1 MKSRI
6 KEIKDDPDSA
16 EELEVLEAYLQL
28 VDDESDANKK
38 VKDAIKA
45 LDKKVNGKYKALTE
59 DEIKTL
65 VVDMKWI
72 PYIVRE
78 VNSEMD
84 RVSHRLTSRIK
95 ELADRYDETLSQLEE
110 QLESYSERVEKH
122 LERMGFEW

>member
-1 MKSRI
+1 M
-6 KEIKDDPDSA
+6 
-16 EELEVLEAYLQL
+16 EAYLKL
-28 VDDESDANKK
+28 VEDESDANKN
-38 VKDAIKA
+38 VKDAMKA
-45 LDKKVNGKYKALTE
+45 LDKKVNEKYKALTE

-84 RVSHRLTSRIK
+84 RVSHRLASRIK
-95 ELADRYDETLSQLEE
+95 ELAERYDETLSRLEDE
-110 QLESYSERVEKH
+110 VKSYSVKIEQH

>member
-1 MKSRI
+1 METRMIDLRLMKQRI
-6 KEIKDDPDSA
+6 
-16 EELEVLEAYLQL
+16 EELEVLEAYLKL
-28 VDDESDANKK
+28 VEDESDANKN
-38 VKDAIKA
+38 VKDAMKA
-45 LDKKVNGKYKALTE
+45 LDKKVNEKYKALTE

-84 RVSHRLTSRIK
+84 RVSHRLASRIK
-95 ELADRYDETLSQLEE
+95 ELAERYDETLSRLEDE
-110 QLESYSERVEKH
+110 VKSYSVKIEQH